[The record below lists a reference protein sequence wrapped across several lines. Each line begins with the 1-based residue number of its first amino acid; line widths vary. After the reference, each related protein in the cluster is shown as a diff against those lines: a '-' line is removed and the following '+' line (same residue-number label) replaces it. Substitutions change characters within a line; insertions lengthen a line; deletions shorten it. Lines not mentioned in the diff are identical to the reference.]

1 MQLAT
6 QEIGVKQIF
15 KNAIATLV
23 EMEEHAKIVL
33 MVIRAYVQID
43 LKEPI
48 AKMNGKV
55 INVSKLIS
63 SFYESNFYFDLESNK
78 ICTNIFL
85 ISSLWW

>member
-6 QEIGVKQIF
+6 QETGVKQIF

-23 EMEEHAKIVL
+23 EMEVHAKIVL
-33 MVIRAYVQID
+33 MDIRAYVLID

-55 INVSKLIS
+55 INHLKFVS
-63 SFYESNFYFDLESNK
+63 SFYHSNF
-78 ICTNIFL
+78 
-85 ISSLWW
+85 

>member
-1 MQLAT
+1 MQPAT
-6 QEIGVKQIF
+6 QETGVKQIF

-55 INVSKLIS
+55 VNHSKFIS
-63 SFYESNFYFDLESNK
+63 CFYECN
-78 ICTNIFL
+78 C
-85 ISSLWW
+85 

>member
-6 QEIGVKQIF
+6 QETGVKQIF

-33 MVIRAYVQID
+33 MDIRAYVQID
-43 LKEPI
+43 LKEGI

-55 INVSKLIS
+55 ITYLD
-63 SFYESNFYFDLESNK
+63 SFVAFMNLRF
-78 ICTNIFL
+78 CH
-85 ISSLWW
+85 

>member
-1 MQLAT
+1 MQPAT
-6 QEIGVKQIF
+6 QETGVKQIF

-33 MVIRAYVQID
+33 MDIRAYVQID

-55 INVSKLIS
+55 INHLKFIS
-63 SFYESNFYFDLESNK
+63 SCYHSNF
-78 ICTNIFL
+78 
-85 ISSLWW
+85 